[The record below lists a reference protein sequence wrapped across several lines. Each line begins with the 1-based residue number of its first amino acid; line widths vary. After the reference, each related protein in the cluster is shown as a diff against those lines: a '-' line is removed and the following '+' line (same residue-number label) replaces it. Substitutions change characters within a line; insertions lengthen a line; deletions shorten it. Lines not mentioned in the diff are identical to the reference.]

1 MNLQKLN
8 PWNWFK
14 HEENSVRSGGVPVVR
29 DASSKR
35 GNDPYFPA
43 DFHPVLRL
51 QREIDRLF
59 DSAFAGFGFPSTPR
73 LFDTARNHEQWL
85 WPNVDVAGDA
95 NKYEIKL
102 DLPGLSENDI
112 SVEVRGD
119 TLVVKGEKQE
129 SLEDNK
135 DKKFYRV
142 ERRYGSFQ
150 RTLSLPDDA
159 AVDDIS
165 ATLKNGVL
173 TLEIPRRETKG
184 QADVKRIAI
193 RN

>member
-1 MNLQKLN
+1 MKLLTLN

-14 HEENSVRSGGVPVVR
+14 HEENSARSDQVPSVR
-29 DASSKR
+29 DAN
-35 GNDPYFPA
+35 GNRSNDTYFPA
-43 DFHPVLRL
+43 DFHPAMRL
-51 QREIDRLF
+51 HQEIDRLF
-59 DSAFAGFGFPSTPR
+59 DSAFAGFGFPSTRR
-73 LFDTARNHEQWL
+73 LFDTSWADQQWL
-85 WPNVDVAGDA
+85 RPNVDVAGDA

-102 DLPGLSENDI
+102 DLPGLTEKDI
-112 SVEVRGD
+112 NIEVRGD

-129 SLEDNK
+129 SVEDNK

-150 RTLSLPDDA
+150 RTLSLPNDA

-173 TLEIPRRETKG
+173 TLEIPRRELKE

>member
-14 HEENSVRSGGVPVVR
+14 HEENAARSAQVPVVR
-29 DASSKR
+29 NSGAVR
-35 GNDPYFPA
+35 ENDTYLPA
-43 DFHPVLRL
+43 EFQPFFRL
-51 QREIDRLF
+51 QQEIDRLF
-59 DSAFAGFGFPSTPR
+59 DSAFAGFGLPSTRR
-73 LFDTARNHEQWL
+73 LLDGTWADEQWL
-85 WPNVDVAGDA
+85 RPSVDVAGDA

-102 DLPGLSENDI
+102 DLPGLTENDI

-129 SLEDNK
+129 SVEDNK

-173 TLEIPRRETKG
+173 TLEIPRREVKD
-184 QADVKRIAI
+184 QADAKRIPI
-193 RN
+193 RH